1 MYVKNKAFIKKEGLA
16 LTELKAIIAENIA
29 ILRKSKGLTQG
40 ELAEKLNY
48 SDKAVSKWER
58 GESVPDIVVLKAI
71 ADLFGVTVDYLLT
84 RDHTVYKKERKEIK
98 KRKKSNRLFITL
110 LSVVGVWLAAV
121 IVFLNFDSFLSDLSG
136 KWLTFIYAVPVSAI
150 VAVIFNLIWGKRIF
164 NIILSS
170 LICWSLIASIY
181 LTVLISSGRN
191 MWLLFTL
198 GAPVQVMILLWSRL
212 RFK

>member
-1 MYVKNKAFIKKEGLA
+1 MK
-16 LTELKAIIAENIA
+16 ELKAIIAENITV
-29 ILRKSKGLTQG
+29 LRKSRLMTQSD
-40 ELAEKLNY
+40 LADKLNY

-58 GESVPDIVVLKAI
+58 GESVPDIMVLKAI

-84 RDHTVYKKERKEIK
+84 RDHKVYKEERKEVK

-110 LSVVGVWLAAV
+110 ISVVAVWLAAV

-136 KWLTFIYAVPVSAI
+136 KWLTFIYAVPISSI
-150 VAVIFNLIWGKRIF
+150 VAVIFNCIWGKRIF

-170 LICWSLIASIY
+170 LICWSLIASVY